1 MIDMGLFLK
10 TLIFFLIPFLTLL
23 SSTAWGTRHAHV
35 KTDHAVVY
43 ADQNLSTP
51 LGHISRGKRVV
62 VGEVPRKYGTLLPIL
77 VAGKV
82 GWIQIRD
89 IQFVAIADSDS
100 ESMLEH
106 DIIALEKSDNLGIN
120 NHISL
125 VNNVFVF
132 GKEWEELSYAIGDE
146 VGLRPFYMTVYFDHR
161 PPSLRYSFGIGLS
174 YLYLKQ
180 DNLVLSAPLLE
191 LKGLWS
197 AIKYKYFNF
206 DLSAGAF
213 FSGAFKVDGPYNPLD
228 EDQDDTGE
236 MYGINYGVEFK
247 YFPYSTFSIINGL
260 SFHHGII
267 SGLAPIKI
275 SNEENDIIALD
286 RFKGT
291 NYYFGIS
298 YQF

>member
-1 MIDMGLFLK
+1 MCPFFK
-10 TLIFFLIPFLTLL
+10 TFIFFLMAYFSLL
-23 SSTAWGTRHAHV
+23 SSTAWATRHAHV
-35 KTDHAVVY
+35 RTDQAVVY

-51 LGHISRGKRVV
+51 IGHISRGKRVV

-77 VAGKV
+77 IAGRVA
-82 GWIQIRD
+82 WIQIKD
-89 IQFVAIADSDS
+89 IQFVEIADSDS
-100 ESMLEH
+100 ENMLEH
-106 DIIALEKSDNLGIN
+106 DVIALEKSDNLGIN
-120 NHISL
+120 NHIGL
-125 VNNVFVF
+125 VNNVFIF
-132 GKEWEELSYAIGDE
+132 SKEWEELSYAIGDE

-161 PPSLRYSFGIGLS
+161 PPNLRYSFGIGLS

-206 DLSAGAF
+206 DLTFGAF
-213 FSGAFKVDGPYNPLD
+213 FSGAFKVDSTYNPLD
-228 EDQDDTGE
+228 EDYDDTGE
-236 MYGINYGVEFK
+236 MYGINYGIEFK
-247 YFPYSTFSIINGL
+247 YLPYSTFSFINGL
-260 SFHHGII
+260 SFHRGII

-275 SNEENDIIALD
+275 SNEENDTIPLT

-291 NYYFGIS
+291 NYYFGVS